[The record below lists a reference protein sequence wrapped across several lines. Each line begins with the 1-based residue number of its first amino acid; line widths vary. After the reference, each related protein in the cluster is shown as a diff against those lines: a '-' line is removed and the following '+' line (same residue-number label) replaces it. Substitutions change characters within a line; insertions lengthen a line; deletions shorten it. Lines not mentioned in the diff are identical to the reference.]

1 MEKSQELAN
10 FEHVVEK
17 IIFNNDELE
26 ELKIAIKNFTEGKTS
41 GKELKHLLLQ
51 CRGRMVE
58 EITDFGFFFAEKR
71 TKKLMQTLRDTQQS
85 SSPINVESQLKEEII
100 EKNELL
106 ETVAHRVNQLISR
119 LSNEDLKEDQNSIS
133 INDRTD

>member
-1 MEKSQELAN
+1 MAKSQELAN
-10 FEHVVEK
+10 FEQVVEK
-17 IIFNNDELE
+17 IIFNDDELE

-41 GKELKHLLLQ
+41 AKDLKSLLLQ

-71 TKKLMQTLRDTQQS
+71 TKKLMQTLRNTQQT
-85 SSPINVESQLKEEII
+85 SSPIKAESQLRKEIE

-106 ETVAHRVNQLISR
+106 EIVAKRVNR
-119 LSNEDLKEDQNSIS
+119 LVSKLNNEDSSEDQKRKKI
-133 INDRTD
+133 

>member
-10 FEHVVEK
+10 FEQVVEK
-17 IIFNNDELE
+17 IIFNDVELE

-58 EITDFGFFFAEKR
+58 EITDFGFFFAEKK
-71 TKKLMQTLRDTQQS
+71 TKKLMQTLNTQQTS
-85 SSPINVESQLKEEII
+85 LPTKVESQLKKEIE
-100 EKNELL
+100 EKNKLL
-106 ETVAHRVNQLISR
+106 ETVAERVNQLVSK
-119 LSNEDLKEDQNSIS
+119 LNNED
-133 INDRTD
+133 

>member
-17 IIFNNDELE
+17 IIFNDNELE

-71 TKKLMQTLRDTQQS
+71 TKKLMQALKHTQQP
-85 SSPINVESQLKEEII
+85 SSPTKLESQLKEEII

-106 ETVAHRVNQLISR
+106 ETVARRVNNLVSK
-119 LSNEDLKEDQNSIS
+119 LNNEDVRL
-133 INDRTD
+133 